1 MTDSHPFI
9 LAREARLT
17 PNDFAKMLKV
27 SRVTA
32 SCWFNNRC
40 NPHHLLRH
48 RVDRVMA
55 AIQAAM
61 DAGDFPVPYEIP
73 RRERFLYVS
82 RVITK
87 HLPADNKND
96 EALSA

>member
-1 MTDSHPFI
+1 
-9 LAREARLT
+9 
-17 PNDFAKMLKV
+17 
-27 SRVTA
+27 
-32 SCWFNNRC
+32 
-40 NPHHLLRH
+40 
-48 RVDRVMA
+48 MA